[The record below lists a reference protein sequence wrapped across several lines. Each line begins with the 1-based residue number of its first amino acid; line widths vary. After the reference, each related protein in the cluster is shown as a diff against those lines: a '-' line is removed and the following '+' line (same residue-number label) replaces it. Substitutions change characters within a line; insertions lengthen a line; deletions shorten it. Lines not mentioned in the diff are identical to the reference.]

1 MEDFLNSFFILIL
14 DSINDQHNFGSII
27 RTAEFFGVD
36 AIIIAKD
43 RSVSVNDTTVKT
55 SSGAIFNMPI
65 IKETNLSNVVRKLKE
80 NNFFIISTSPDG
92 SDKPEELPQLKKKV
106 LIIGNEERGIRK
118 KLMEN
123 SDFNIKLEKY
133 GKTSSLNAAVSAAIF
148 IYELKK
154 RG

>member
-1 MEDFLNSFFILIL
+1 MQTFNSEVIFFCLIIHIDYWIPVFFII
-14 DSINDQHNFGSII
+14 
-27 RTAEFFGVD
+27 
-36 AIIIAKD
+36 
-43 RSVSVNDTTVKT
+43 
-55 SSGAIFNMPI
+55 
-65 IKETNLSNVVRKLKE
+65 KE

-133 GKTSSLNAAVSAAIF
+133 GKTSSLNAAVSAALF